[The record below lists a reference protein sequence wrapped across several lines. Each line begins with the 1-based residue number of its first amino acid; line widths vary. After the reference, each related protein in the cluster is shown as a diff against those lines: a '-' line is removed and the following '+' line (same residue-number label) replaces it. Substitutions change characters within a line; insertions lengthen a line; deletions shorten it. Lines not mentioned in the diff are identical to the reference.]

1 MKPYMFM
8 GGILLACLFAAP
20 GAFEPASSAA
30 QPGDANVV
38 RRPLRAAKTTIS
50 VPDRINPYE
59 ICVVEVETEAKGI
72 EVEVG
77 KDFFD
82 VVEVYQLQG
91 PSRYAWTGPP
101 GKYLVSVRTVDET
114 YIIKTHKVV
123 VMVGDVP
130 TTPTDPTPPPLPP
143 GSTLEAATRKALA
156 AVPDHP
162 KKKATAIALA
172 SVFEEVGNQYDA
184 GNITT
189 EELFPTLETAINTVI
204 NALDTAPH
212 WGTFQLS
219 IKAAI
224 NAEKLTPAELP
235 AAFGQIAQ
243 GLTNDEESIIDIA
256 PSVIAL
262 IQAIIA
268 KDQGAII
275 QAVLQIVLALV
286 GGL

>member
-1 MKPYMFM
+1 MRYFYL
-8 GGILLACLFAAP
+8 ILLFPSIAQAQDQYNLHDPIVLRCKSTIAT
-20 GAFEPASSAA
+20 GESAVYFWSISGTKSVIVDDGKVAHVWA
-30 QPGDANVV
+30 QAGTYTATTMVMKVNWDEKKINQEQFTQTFVV
-38 RRPLRAAKTTIS
+38 GNT
-50 VPDRINPYE
+50 
-59 ICVVEVETEAKGI
+59 
-72 EVEVG
+72 
-77 KDFFD
+77 
-82 VVEVYQLQG
+82 
-91 PSRYAWTGPP
+91 PP
-101 GKYLVSVRTVDET
+101 
-114 YIIKTHKVV
+114 
-123 VMVGDVP
+123 P
-130 TTPTDPTPPPLPP
+130 PPTDPPPLPP
-143 GSTLEAATRKALA
+143 GSTLEATTRKALA

-204 NALDTAPH
+204 NALGTAPH

-235 AAFGQIAQ
+235 TAFGQIAQ

-268 KDQGAII
+268 KDQGAIV
-275 QAVLQIVLALV
+275 QAVIQIVLALV